1 MTIKLPEPARFSF
14 EPMFDRLTVAAERIA
29 DALEKLARPKG
40 HEDATYT
47 LTWSDREVTA
57 HDLFSVAETV
67 VNCALDHHY
76 DRMDGVP
83 YGLPDDMR
91 KRLLPVVAL
100 HLAKKRA
107 DLKDHTVEMSK
118 VERDALRGDVLAVLD
133 GKDAP

>member
-14 EPMFDRLTVAAERIA
+14 EPMLDRLTVAAERIA
-29 DALEKLARPKG
+29 DALEKMARPTL
-40 HEDATYT
+40 HESPTYT

-83 YGLPDDMR
+83 YGLPEDVR
-91 KRLLPVVAL
+91 RRLLPVVAR
-100 HLAKKRA
+100 HLAAKRA
-107 DLKDHTVEMSK
+107 DWRDHTVEDMTAA
-118 VERDALRGDVLAVLD
+118 ERDDFRADVFTVLN
-133 GKDAP
+133 GTT